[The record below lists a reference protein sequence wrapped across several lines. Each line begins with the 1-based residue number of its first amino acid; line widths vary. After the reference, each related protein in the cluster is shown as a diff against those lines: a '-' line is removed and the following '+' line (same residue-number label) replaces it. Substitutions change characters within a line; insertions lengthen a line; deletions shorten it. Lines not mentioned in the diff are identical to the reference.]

1 MDNRSLIFHL
11 RSNHGKY
18 IVMNSNLTFIY
29 DGECPFCNHFAELL
43 ELKSKINKIS
53 ILDARKNPKIIKSL
67 LEKGYDIDRGAILL
81 KDDDIFHGAEAIN
94 KICNQINNPSGK
106 LLKLLSNIFKSN
118 KRTNL
123 LFPFLV
129 RARRLALIAK
139 GVPTSL
145 V

>member
-1 MDNRSLIFHL
+1 
-11 RSNHGKY
+11 
-18 IVMNSNLTFIY
+18 MNTNLTFIY

-43 ELKSKINKIS
+43 ELKSKIKNIS
-53 ILDARKNPKIIKSL
+53 ILDGRKNPKIIKSL

-94 KICNQINNPSGK
+94 KICKQINNPSGK
-106 LLKLLSNIFKSN
+106 LLKLLSKIFKSDQ
-118 KRTNL
+118 RTNL

>member
-1 MDNRSLIFHL
+1 
-11 RSNHGKY
+11 
-18 IVMNSNLTFIY
+18 MNTNLTFIY

-43 ELKSKINKIS
+43 ELKSKIKNIS
-53 ILDARKNPKIIKSL
+53 ILDGRKNPNIINSL
-67 LEKGYDIDRGAILL
+67 LKQGYDIDKGAILL
-81 KDDDIFHGAEAIN
+81 IGDDIFHGAEAIN
-94 KICNQINNPSGK
+94 NICNKVNNPSGK

-118 KRTNL
+118 NRTKF

-129 RARRLALIAK
+129 RARRFALISK

>member
-1 MDNRSLIFHL
+1 MNTNLI
-11 RSNHGKY
+11 
-18 IVMNSNLTFIY
+18 FIY

-53 ILDARKNPKIIKSL
+53 ILDGRKNPKIINTL
-67 LEKGYDIDRGAILL
+67 LEKGYDIDKGAILL
-81 KDDDIFHGAEAIN
+81 KDENIFHGAEAIN

-106 LLKLLSNIFKSN
+106 LLKLLSTIFKSD

-123 LFPFLV
+123 LFPFLL
-129 RARRLALIAK
+129 RARRFALISK
-139 GVPTSL
+139 GVSTSL

>member
-1 MDNRSLIFHL
+1 
-11 RSNHGKY
+11 
-18 IVMNSNLTFIY
+18 MNANLTFIY

-53 ILDARKNPKIIKSL
+53 ILDGRKNPKIIKSL

-106 LLKLLSNIFKSN
+106 LLKLLSNIFKSD

-139 GVPTSL
+139 GVSTSL

>member
-1 MDNRSLIFHL
+1 
-11 RSNHGKY
+11 
-18 IVMNSNLTFIY
+18 MNANLTFIY

-53 ILDARKNPKIIKSL
+53 ILDGRKNPKIIKSL

-94 KICNQINNPSGK
+94 KICNQINNPSDQ

>member
-1 MDNRSLIFHL
+1 MNTNLI
-11 RSNHGKY
+11 
-18 IVMNSNLTFIY
+18 FIY

-53 ILDARKNPKIIKSL
+53 ILDGRKNPKIIKSL

-94 KICNQINNPSGK
+94 KICNQINNPSGN